1 MMEEERK
8 EIEIPNIDQSER
20 IRKIREK
27 ERKNDLREQRIAR
40 DNRRKAV
47 RRTRNKKR
55 IRIIV
60 LIAGVVTIVSAGT
73 YYVGK
78 QISDAN
84 KFNND
89 PVGVSAYNIGLDI
102 DYSEKLE
109 NDVIERY
116 DEKYAEL
123 IQEIQLNEQSSND
136 ELSQIADRT
145 QEKVDAVISKLADKM
160 LEDFGSLSSK
170 EISGYCSKR
179 TEDKQ
184 YYYYDF
190 SSYHKKSVVSNWLKK
205 YFNITQID
213 NVYNNLSEEEINA
226 LIAFTTYGRIENWE
240 GGKNNKED
248 FLKNFG
254 FTSDKS
260 DKEKLEDAKK
270 IAKDVSFRVAKDR
283 LEPEA
288 RQSLDIEPESVGRRK

>member
-1 MMEEERK
+1 MEEERK

-20 IRKIREK
+20 IRKIREE
-27 ERKNDLREQRIAR
+27 ERKNDLREQRVAR
-40 DNRRKAV
+40 DNRRKAA

-109 NDVIERY
+109 NDVIDRY

-123 IQEIQLNEQSSND
+123 MQEIQLNEQSSND
-136 ELSQIADRT
+136 ELSQIADIT
-145 QEKVDAVISKLADKM
+145 QEKVDIVISKLADKM
-160 LEDFGSLSSK
+160 LKDFGSLSSE

-205 YFNITQID
+205 YFDITQIE

>member
-8 EIEIPNIDQSER
+8 EIEIPNIAQSER
-20 IRKIREK
+20 IRKIREE
-27 ERKNDLREQRIAR
+27 ERINDLREQRVAR
-40 DNRRKAV
+40 ENRRRAV
-47 RRTRNKKR
+47 MRTRRKKK
-55 IRIIV
+55 IEKFIFA
-60 LIAGVVTIVSAGT
+60 AGVVAIVSAGT

-84 KFNND
+84 KFNNN

-102 DYSEKLE
+102 DDSEKLE
-109 NDVIERY
+109 NDVIDRY

-160 LEDFGSLSSK
+160 LEDFGDLSSE
-170 EISGYCSKR
+170 EISSYCSKR

-190 SSYHKKSVVSNWLKK
+190 SSYHKKSVVLNCLKK
-205 YFNITQID
+205 YFDITQIE

-248 FLKNFG
+248 FLKKFG

-270 IAKDVSFRVAKDR
+270 IAKDVSFRVAKES
-283 LEPEA
+283 LSQQLG
-288 RQSLDIEPESVGRRK
+288 QSLDIETESVGRGK

>member
-1 MMEEERK
+1 MEEERK

-20 IRKIREK
+20 IRKIREE
-27 ERKNDLREQRIAR
+27 ERKNYLREQRVVK
-40 DNRRKAV
+40 DNRRKAA

-109 NDVIERY
+109 NDVIDRY

-123 IQEIQLNEQSSND
+123 MQEIQLNEQSSND
-136 ELSQIADRT
+136 ELSQIADIT
-145 QEKVDAVISKLADKM
+145 QEKVDIVISKLADKM
-160 LEDFGSLSSK
+160 LKDFGSLSSE

-205 YFNITQID
+205 YFDITQIE

-248 FLKNFG
+248 FLKKFG

-283 LEPEA
+283 LEPEV

>member
-1 MMEEERK
+1 MEEERK

-20 IRKIREK
+20 IRKIREE
-27 ERKNDLREQRIAR
+27 ERKNYLREQRVVK
-40 DNRRKAV
+40 DNRRKAA

-109 NDVIERY
+109 NDVIDRY

-123 IQEIQLNEQSSND
+123 MQEIQLNEQSSND
-136 ELSQIADRT
+136 ELSQIADIT
-145 QEKVDAVISKLADKM
+145 QEKVDIVISKLADKM
-160 LEDFGSLSSK
+160 LKDFGSLSSE

-205 YFNITQID
+205 YFDITQIE

-283 LEPEA
+283 LEPEV

>member
-27 ERKNDLREQRIAR
+27 ERKNYLREQRVVK
-40 DNRRKAV
+40 DNRRKAA

-60 LIAGVVTIVSAGT
+60 LIAGVVTIVGAGT

-109 NDVIERY
+109 NDVIEEY
-116 DEKYAEL
+116 AEKYAALE
-123 IQEIQLNEQSSND
+123 QEIQYNEQSSNSK
-136 ELSQIADRT
+136 LSQVALDT
-145 QEKVDAVISKLADKM
+145 QEKVDAQISKLADKM
-160 LEDFGSLSSK
+160 LEDFGSLSSY
-170 EISGYCSKR
+170 EVISSCSKR

-184 YYYYDF
+184 YYYYYF
-190 SSYHKKSVVSNWLKK
+190 SSYHKKSVVLNWLKK
-205 YFNITQID
+205 YFNITQIE

-270 IAKDVSFRVAKDR
+270 IANDVSFRVAKES
-283 LEPEA
+283 LSQQLG
-288 RQSLDIEPESVGRRK
+288 QSLDIETESVGRGK

>member
-8 EIEIPNIDQSER
+8 KIELPNIDQSER
-20 IRKIREK
+20 IRKIREE
-27 ERKNDLREQRIAR
+27 ERKSYLREQRVAR
-40 DNRRKAV
+40 DNRRKAA

-109 NDVIERY
+109 NDVIDRY

-136 ELSQIADRT
+136 ELSQIADGT
-145 QEKVDAVISKLADKM
+145 QEKVDVVISKLADKM
-160 LEDFGSLSSK
+160 LKDFGSLSSK
-170 EISGYCSKR
+170 EISDCCSKR

-190 SSYHKKSVVSNWLKK
+190 SFYHKKSVVSNWLKK
-205 YFNITQID
+205 YFNITQIE

-248 FLKNFG
+248 FLRNFG

-260 DKEKLEDAKK
+260 DKEKLEAAKK
-270 IAKDVSFRVAKDR
+270 IANDVSFRVAKDR
-283 LEPEA
+283 LELEV

>member
-60 LIAGVVTIVSAGT
+60 LIVGVVTIVGAGT

-109 NDVIERY
+109 NDVIEEY
-116 DEKYAEL
+116 AEKYAALE
-123 IQEIQLNEQSSND
+123 QEIQYNEQSSNSK
-136 ELSQIADRT
+136 LSQVALDT
-145 QEKVDAVISKLADKM
+145 QEKVDAQISKLADKM
-160 LEDFGSLSSK
+160 LEDFGSLSSY
-170 EISGYCSKR
+170 EVISSCSKR

-184 YYYYDF
+184 YYYYYF
-190 SSYHKKSVVSNWLKK
+190 SSYHKKSVVLNWLKK
-205 YFNITQID
+205 YFNITQIE

-270 IAKDVSFRVAKDR
+270 IANDVSFRVAKES
-283 LEPEA
+283 LSQQLG
-288 RQSLDIEPESVGRRK
+288 QSLDIETESVGRGK

>member
-1 MMEEERK
+1 MMEEERIELNVLDIGQNEKVKKMK
-8 EIEIPNIDQSER
+8 EEEQ
-20 IRKIREK
+20 
-27 ERKNDLREQRIAR
+27 KNDLREQRVAR
-40 DNRRKAV
+40 ENRRRAV
-47 RRTRNKKR
+47 RRTRKRKR
-55 IRIIV
+55 ILIIA

-73 YYVGK
+73 SYVGK
-78 QISDAN
+78 KISDAN

-102 DYSEKLE
+102 DDSDKLE
-109 NDVIERY
+109 NDVIDRY
-116 DEKYAEL
+116 DEKYADL

-160 LEDFGSLSSK
+160 LKDFGGLSSK
-170 EISGYCSKR
+170 EVKTSCSKR
-179 TEDKQ
+179 TNNEEN
-184 YYYYDF
+184 YYYDF
-190 SSYHKKSVVSNWLKK
+190 SSYHKESVVLNWLKE
-205 YFNITQID
+205 YFDITQIG

-270 IAKDVSFRVAKDR
+270 IANDVSFRVAKES
-283 LEPEA
+283 LSQQLG
-288 RQSLDIEPESVGRRK
+288 QSLDIETESVGRGK

>member
-20 IRKIREK
+20 IRKIREE
-27 ERKNDLREQRIAR
+27 ERKNYLREQRVVK
-40 DNRRKAV
+40 DNRRKAA

-109 NDVIERY
+109 NDVIDRY

-123 IQEIQLNEQSSND
+123 MQEIQLNEQSSND
-136 ELSQIADRT
+136 ELSQIADIT
-145 QEKVDAVISKLADKM
+145 QEKVDIVISKLADKM
-160 LEDFGSLSSK
+160 LKDFGSLSSE

-205 YFNITQID
+205 YFDITQIE

-283 LEPEA
+283 LEPEV